1 MDTNGKKPASSNAAR
16 AAAQSQR
23 SSINPF
29 KEVFEVS
36 MKTIEICE
44 KDFENRQMEWRD
56 CEYKDLEAAEEKL
69 AASRARLKDSADDA
83 AKVVEGAQ
91 GYAGIR
97 EESAELMRA
106 VRKVRQQHHKEQ
118 SSWHDSAC
126 ARVSKGYRR

>member
-1 MDTNGKKPASSNAAR
+1 MESNGKKPESNAAR
-16 AAAQSQR
+16 PAAARPQR

-44 KDFENRQMEWRD
+44 KDFEKKQMEWRD
-56 CEYKDLEAAEEKL
+56 CDDKDLGAAEEKL
-69 AASRARLKDSADDA
+69 AASRGRLKESADDA

-106 VRKVRQQHHKEQ
+106 VRRVRQQHLKE
-118 SSWHDSAC
+118 
-126 ARVSKGYRR
+126 

>member
-1 MDTNGKKPASSNAAR
+1 MDAKNKGPESSSAAR
-16 AAAQSQR
+16 AVAQPQR

-36 MKTIEICE
+36 MKTLEICE

-56 CEYKDLEAAEEKL
+56 CDDKDLAAAEAKL
-69 AASRARLKDSADDA
+69 AASRGRLKESADDA
-83 AKVVEGAQ
+83 AKVVQGAK

-106 VRKVRQQHHKEQ
+106 VRRVRQQHLKE
-118 SSWHDSAC
+118 
-126 ARVSKGYRR
+126 